1 MQGRKGDTAMKNR
14 LLDPVGEGE
23 GGMIWE
29 KSIKC
34 FKELKLETKIM
45 GN

>member
-1 MQGRKGDTAMKNR
+1 MQGSKGDTEMKTK
-14 LLDPVGEGE
+14 LLDTVGEEE
-23 GGMIWE
+23 GGMMWE
-29 KSIKC
+29 NSIKC